1 MLEEP
6 GGESAGDVP
15 EWHAPPRMI
24 GGHVA
29 GPAVIGRTDGL
40 VVLARQVLAYPAGI
54 EIEVEAHARG
64 ASSPPGGPAAG
75 PDGFTEPAQP
85 TFRLRLGDGR
95 VVVQDDEAGLRDGR
109 GPVMVVSG
117 YQAARGGPEDGED
130 VRLTLWT
137 WPLPPPGPL
146 ALSCAWPERGLRDAT
161 WILDGAAV
169 REAALLA
176 RPFWTAG
183 A

>member
-6 GGESAGDVP
+6 GRGSAGDVP
-15 EWHAPPRMI
+15 EWHAPPQMI
-24 GGHVA
+24 GGHVT

-40 VVLARQVLAYPAGI
+40 VVLARQVLAYPAGL

-64 ASSPPGGPAAG
+64 ASSPPGGPASG
-75 PDGFTEPAQP
+75 PDGYTEPAQP
-85 TFRLRLGDGR
+85 AFRLRLGDGR

-117 YQAARGGPEDGED
+117 YQAAWGGPEDGGD

-169 REAALLA
+169 RAAALLA

>member
-1 MLEEP
+1 
-6 GGESAGDVP
+6 
-15 EWHAPPRMI
+15 MI

-40 VVLARQVLAYPAGI
+40 VVLVRQVLAYPAGL

-64 ASSPPGGPAAG
+64 ASPPPGGPGSDPIGSTG
-75 PDGFTEPAQP
+75 PPQPA
-85 TFRLRLGDGR
+85 FRLRLGDGTI
-95 VVVQDDEAGLRDGR
+95 VVQDEDAGLRDGR

-117 YQAARGGPEDGED
+117 YTESWGGPDGGHD
-130 VRLTLWT
+130 LRLTLWT
-137 WPLPPPGPL
+137 WPLPLPGPL

-161 WILDGAAV
+161 LILDGAAV
-169 REAALLA
+169 RAAALRA
-176 RPFWTAG
+176 RPFWTGG